1 MTARSPHRMMRR
13 QRDGFTLVEVLI
25 ATALLGF
32 SLLVMFGFHSQ
43 AVRSN
48 MHARKMTDC
57 TYLAQLQMERLMSL
71 SWTIDDRPSSL
82 DDDDSDTTADGTN
95 SDEWPWLEHPNSSAQ
110 PDPVNAAN
118 SSSDTSLG
126 EPIYYITWDVE
137 DMDSDSTWMR
147 MRVRCQY
154 KDEAFSRW
162 MGTTISSYRFR
173 D

>member
-1 MTARSPHRMMRR
+1 MMRSQGTR
-13 QRDGFTLVEVLI
+13 LGGRRAGFTLIEVLI

-71 SWTIDDRPSSL
+71 RWTEDDRPDSL
-82 DDDDSDTTADGTN
+82 TDDSADTTTVGSNT
-95 SDEWPWLEHPNSSAQ
+95 DEWPWLEHPDSAVQ

-118 SSSDTSLG
+118 SDSDTTLG
-126 EPIYYITWDVE
+126 QPIYYITWDVE
-137 DMDSDSTWMR
+137 DMDTDSTWMR

-162 MGTTISSYRFR
+162 MGTTVSSYRFR

>member
-1 MTARSPHRMMRR
+1 MSARLSHLRR
-13 QRDGFTLVEVLI
+13 REGFTLVEVLI

-71 SWTIDDRPSSL
+71 SWTADSRPTSL
-82 DDDDSDTTADGTN
+82 EDDDSDITVDGTN
-95 SDEWPWLEHPNSSAQ
+95 ADEWPWLEHPSSSAQ
-110 PDPVNAAN
+110 PAPVNAAN
-118 SSSDTSLG
+118 STSDTSLG
-126 EPIYYITWDVE
+126 EPIYYVTWDVE
-137 DMDSDSTWMR
+137 DMDTDSTWMR